1 MLSIIKRDLF
11 RKAAGKINE
20 QYSRRG
26 EPVKYSYK
34 NIQKFVDI
42 EFDKKKEEE
51 AK

>member
-26 EPVKYSYK
+26 EPVKYK